1 MNRIA
6 VQTGGPEERY
16 GIDKTYQK
24 VKEWGFDAVDV
35 NLDHLLPGK
44 DIIAGN
50 IPEVLVRGGTECMEL
65 FRPWGEASK
74 HFGIDNYQ
82 AHAPF
87 PSLVHPL
94 DSKTNQRMVAVLQNT
109 LRGCNEIN
117 CRNLIIHP
125 FFLGYDHRLVPDD
138 EWNINLEYYSRL
150 IPVAKEYGVT
160 ICLENMFT
168 RHDGKIYAACCS
180 DIGEA
185 TRYIDELNRLAGSR
199 VFGFCLDTG
208 HMLLCGLDPFDTV
221 TRLGDRICAFH
232 LHDNNGWDDQH
243 LAPYMGILDWNRFC
257 DGVRKIGYDK
267 TLSFETF
274 NVWNRMDP
282 SVSDEMMR
290 YIAACGRCFAKKI
303 SEGE

>member
-94 DSKTNQRMVAVLQNT
+94 DSETNQRMVAVLQNT

-125 FFLGYDHRLVPDD
+125 REGRRG
-138 EWNINLEYYSRL
+138 I
-150 IPVAKEYGVT
+150 
-160 ICLENMFT
+160 
-168 RHDGKIYAACCS
+168 HD
-180 DIGEA
+180 
-185 TRYIDELNRLAGSR
+185 R
-199 VFGFCLDTG
+199 
-208 HMLLCGLDPFDTV
+208 
-221 TRLGDRICAFH
+221 
-232 LHDNNGWDDQH
+232 
-243 LAPYMGILDWNRFC
+243 
-257 DGVRKIGYDK
+257 
-267 TLSFETF
+267 
-274 NVWNRMDP
+274 
-282 SVSDEMMR
+282 
-290 YIAACGRCFAKKI
+290 
-303 SEGE
+303 